1 MKIAVNLASRPYEDE
16 GQFYRQWGT
25 ALTLAALFT
34 AFMVF
39 ICVRHYQN
47 SQREWES
54 ARQAQ
59 AKLAELSKESAQAQQ
74 VLARPENRGTRDESQ
89 FLNSAILRKSFSW
102 TKLMEDMEKVMPA
115 GLRVTSIAPV
125 ADQRSR
131 FTLKVEVEGETRDS
145 AVELLRNMEKSPHF
159 RSPQLANEVH
169 EHGRPGEQTAG
180 VKSDIIT
187 LYLPHE
193 AIEGGD

>member
-16 GQFYRQWGT
+16 GQFYRLWGT
-25 ALTLAALFT
+25 ALVLTALFT

-39 ICVRHYQN
+39 VSINHHYN

-59 AKLAELSKESAQAQQ
+59 AKLEELKRESALAQQ

-89 FLNSAILRKSFSW
+89 FLNNAILRKSFSW

-125 ADQRSR
+125 ADQHSR
-131 FTLKVEVEGETRDS
+131 FTLKVEVEGENRDT

-159 RSPQLANEVH
+159 RSPQLTAETHNK
-169 EHGRPGEQTAG
+169 GGEAAG
-180 VKSDIIT
+180 VKSDIVT
-187 LYLPHE
+187 SYLPHE
-193 AIEGGD
+193 GLEGGE

>member
-16 GQFYRQWGT
+16 GRFYRQWGT
-25 ALTLAALFT
+25 ALVLTALFT

-39 ICVRHYQN
+39 ISVRHYQD

-59 AKLAELSKESAQAQQ
+59 ARLAELKRESAMAQQ

-89 FLNSAILRKSFSW
+89 FLNSAILKKSFSW

-115 GLRVTSIAPV
+115 GLRVTSIAPL
-125 ADQRSR
+125 DQRNR
-131 FTLKVEVEGETRDS
+131 FTLKIEVEGENRDT

-159 RSPQLANEVH
+159 RSPQLAVETHTKV
-169 EHGRPGEQTAG
+169 GEQSG
-180 VKSDIIT
+180 VRSDIVAS
-187 LYLPHE
+187 YLPHE
-193 AIEGGD
+193 AIEGGE

>member
-25 ALTLAALFT
+25 ALALAALLT

-39 ICVRHYQN
+39 VSVRHYQN
-47 SQREWES
+47 SQREWET

-59 AKLAELSKESAQAQQ
+59 ARLAELRKESAQAQQ

-125 ADQRSR
+125 VDQRTR
-131 FTLKVEVEGETRDS
+131 FTLKVQVEGETRDT
-145 AVELLRNMEKSPHF
+145 AVALLRNMEKSPPF
-159 RSPQLANEVH
+159 RSPRLTDEAH
-169 EHGRPGEQTAG
+169 ERNRSGAGSTG

-187 LYLPHE
+187 SYLPHE
-193 AIEGGD
+193 AIEGGE

>member
-16 GQFYRQWGT
+16 GQFFRQWGT
-25 ALTLAALFT
+25 ALALAALFT

-39 ICVRHYQN
+39 ISVRHYQDT
-47 SQREWES
+47 QREWES

-59 AKLAELSKESAQAQQ
+59 TKLEELKRESAQAQQ

-89 FLNSAILRKSFSW
+89 FLNTAILRKSFSW

-115 GLRVTSIAPV
+115 GLRVTSIAPAV
-125 ADQRSR
+125 DQRNR
-131 FTLKVEVEGETRDS
+131 FTLKLEVEGETRDT
-145 AVELLRNMEKSPHF
+145 AIELLRNMEKSPHF
-159 RSPQLANEVH
+159 RSPQLSSET
-169 EHGRPGEQTAG
+169 HGRPGEGSAG

-187 LYLPHE
+187 SYLPHE

>member
-1 MKIAVNLASRPYEDE
+1 MNIVVNLASRPYEDE

-25 ALTLAALFT
+25 GLALAALFT

-39 ICVRHYQN
+39 ISVRHYQD

-54 ARQAQ
+54 ARETQAR
-59 AKLAELSKESAQAQQ
+59 LAELKKESAQAQQ
-74 VLARPENRGTRDESQ
+74 VLARPENRGIRDQSQ

-125 ADQRSR
+125 VDQRNR
-131 FTLKVEVEGETRDS
+131 FTLKFEVEGESRDT

-159 RSPQLANEVH
+159 RSPQISSETHVKA
-169 EHGRPGEQTAG
+169 GEGSAG

-187 LYLPHE
+187 SYLPHE

>member
-16 GQFYRQWGT
+16 GRFYRQWGT
-25 ALTLAALFT
+25 ALVLTALFT

-39 ICVRHYQN
+39 ISIRHYQD

-59 AKLAELSKESAQAQQ
+59 ARLAELKRESAMAQQ

-89 FLNSAILRKSFSW
+89 FLNSAILKKSFSW

-115 GLRVTSIAPV
+115 GLRVTSIAPL
-125 ADQRSR
+125 DQRNR
-131 FTLKVEVEGETRDS
+131 FTLKIEVEGENRDT

-159 RSPQLANEVH
+159 RSPQLAVETHTKV
-169 EHGRPGEQTAG
+169 GEQSG
-180 VKSDIIT
+180 VRSDIVAS
-187 LYLPHE
+187 YLPHE
-193 AIEGGD
+193 AIEGGE

>member
-1 MKIAVNLASRPYEDE
+1 MKIAVNLALRPYEDE

-25 ALTLAALFT
+25 ALALVALFT

-39 ICVRHYQN
+39 ISVRHYHD

-59 AKLAELSKESAQAQQ
+59 ARLEELKKESALAQQ

-89 FLNSAILRKSFSW
+89 FLNGAILRKSFSW

-125 ADQRSR
+125 VDQRTR
-131 FTLKVEVEGETRDS
+131 FTLKVQVEGETRDT

-159 RSPQLANEVH
+159 RSPQLSSET
-169 EHGRPGEQTAG
+169 HGKPGEGTAA
-180 VKSDIIT
+180 VRSDIIT
-187 LYLPHE
+187 SYLPHQ
-193 AIEGGD
+193 AIEGGE

>member
-16 GQFYRQWGT
+16 GMFYRQWGT
-25 ALTLAALFT
+25 ALILAALFT

-39 ICVRHYQN
+39 ISIRHYQN
-47 SQREWES
+47 SQSEWENT
-54 ARQAQ
+54 RQAQ
-59 AKLAELSKESAQAQQ
+59 GKLAELKKESVMAQQ
-74 VLARPENRGTRDESQ
+74 VLALPENRGTRDQSQ

-125 ADQRSR
+125 VDQRNR
-131 FTLKVEVEGETRDS
+131 LTLKVEVEGENRDT

-159 RSPQLANEVH
+159 RSPQLSSETHTPKA
-169 EHGRPGEQTAG
+169 GEGGGG
-180 VKSDIIT
+180 VRSDIIT
-187 LYLPHE
+187 SYLPHE

>member
-16 GQFYRQWGT
+16 GQFYLQWGT
-25 ALTLAALFT
+25 ALALAALFT

-39 ICVRHYQN
+39 ISVRHYQN

-59 AKLAELSKESAQAQQ
+59 AKLAELKKESALAQQ

-125 ADQRSR
+125 VDQRTR
-131 FTLKVEVEGETRDS
+131 FTLKVQVEGESRDT

-159 RSPQLANEVH
+159 RSPQLSSET
-169 EHGRPGEQTAG
+169 HGKPGEGSAA

-187 LYLPHE
+187 SYLPHQ
-193 AIEGGD
+193 ALEGGE

>member
-25 ALTLAALFT
+25 ALALAALFT

-39 ICVRHYQN
+39 ISVRHYQN

-59 AKLAELSKESAQAQQ
+59 AKLEELKKESALAQQ

-89 FLNSAILRKSFSW
+89 FLNGAILRKSFSW

-125 ADQRSR
+125 VDQRSR
-131 FTLKVEVEGETRDS
+131 FTLKVQVEGETRDT

-159 RSPQLANEVH
+159 RSPQLSSET
-169 EHGRPGEQTAG
+169 HGKPGEGSAA
-180 VKSDIIT
+180 VRSDIVT
-187 LYLPHE
+187 SYLPHQ
-193 AIEGGD
+193 AIEGGE

>member
-16 GQFYRQWGT
+16 GRFYRQWGT
-25 ALTLAALFT
+25 ALMLVALFT

-39 ICVRHYQN
+39 ISIRHYQN

-59 AKLAELSKESAQAQQ
+59 AKLAELKRESQQAQV

-115 GLRVTSIAPV
+115 GLRVTSIAPTI
-125 ADQRSR
+125 DQRNR
-131 FTLKVEVEGETRDS
+131 FTLKVEVEGETRDT

-159 RSPQLANEVH
+159 RSPQISSEVH
-169 EHGRPGEQTAG
+169 EKQGEGAG
-180 VKSDIIT
+180 VKSDIVAS
-187 LYLPHE
+187 YLPHE
-193 AIEGGD
+193 AIEGGE

>member
-25 ALTLAALFT
+25 ALALAALFT
-34 AFMVF
+34 AVMVF
-39 ICVRHYQN
+39 ISVRRYQN
-47 SQREWES
+47 AQLEWES
-54 ARQAQ
+54 ARQTQ
-59 AKLAELSKESAQAQQ
+59 GKVDELKKESAMAQQ

-125 ADQRSR
+125 MDQRNR
-131 FTLKVEVEGETRDS
+131 FTLKIEVEGENRDT

-159 RSPQLANEVH
+159 RSPQLAVETH
-169 EHGRPGEQTAG
+169 TKLGEQTG
-180 VKSDIIT
+180 VRSDIVAS
-187 LYLPHE
+187 YLPHE
-193 AIEGGD
+193 AIEGGE

>member
-16 GQFYRQWGT
+16 GQFFRHWGT
-25 ALTLAALFT
+25 ALALAALFT

-39 ICVRHYQN
+39 ISVRHYQDT
-47 SQREWES
+47 QREWES
-54 ARQAQ
+54 ARGAQ
-59 AKLAELSKESAQAQQ
+59 AKLEELKKESAQAQQ

-89 FLNSAILRKSFSW
+89 FLNTAILRKSFSW

-125 ADQRSR
+125 VDQRNR
-131 FTLKVEVEGETRDS
+131 FTLKVEVEGETRDT
-145 AVELLRNMEKSPHF
+145 AIELLRNMEKSPHF
-159 RSPQLANEVH
+159 RSPQLSSET
-169 EHGRPGEQTAG
+169 HGKPGEGSAA

-187 LYLPHE
+187 SYLPHE

>member
-1 MKIAVNLASRPYEDE
+1 MNIVVNLASRPYEDE

-25 ALTLAALFT
+25 GLALAALFT

-39 ICVRHYQN
+39 ISVRHYQD

-54 ARQAQ
+54 ARETQAR
-59 AKLAELSKESAQAQQ
+59 LAELKKESAQAQQ
-74 VLARPENRGTRDESQ
+74 VLARPENRGTRDQSQ
-89 FLNSAILRKSFSW
+89 FLNNAILRKSFSW

-125 ADQRSR
+125 VDQRNR
-131 FTLKVEVEGETRDS
+131 FTLKFEVEGENRDT

-159 RSPQLANEVH
+159 RSPQLSSET
-169 EHGRPGEQTAG
+169 HGRAGESSAG
-180 VKSDIIT
+180 VKSEIVT
-187 LYLPHE
+187 SYLPHE

>member
-16 GQFYRQWGT
+16 SQFYRLWGT
-25 ALTLAALFT
+25 ALALTALFT

-39 ICVRHYQN
+39 VSLNHYYS

-59 AKLAELSKESAQAQQ
+59 AKLDELKKESAMAQQ
-74 VLARPENRGTRDESQ
+74 VLARPENRGTRDQSQ
-89 FLNSAILRKSFSW
+89 FLNGAILRKSFSW

-125 ADQRSR
+125 ADQRAR
-131 FTLKVEVEGETRDS
+131 FTLKVEVEGENRDT

-159 RSPQLANEVH
+159 RSPQLTAETHNK
-169 EHGRPGEQTAG
+169 GGEGVG
-180 VKSDIIT
+180 VKSDIT
-187 LYLPHE
+187 TSYLPHE
-193 AIEGGD
+193 GLEGGQ

>member
-16 GQFYRQWGT
+16 GQFYRHWGT
-25 ALTLAALFT
+25 ALALAALFT

-39 ICVRHYQN
+39 ISVRHYHD

-59 AKLAELSKESAQAQQ
+59 SKLAELKKESALAQQ

-89 FLNSAILRKSFSW
+89 FLNGAILRKSFSW

-125 ADQRSR
+125 VDQRTR
-131 FTLKVEVEGETRDS
+131 FTLKVQVEGETRDT
-145 AVELLRNMEKSPHF
+145 AIELLRNMERSPHF
-159 RSPQLANEVH
+159 RSPQLSSET
-169 EHGRPGEQTAG
+169 HGKPGEGTAA
-180 VKSDIIT
+180 VRSDIIT
-187 LYLPHE
+187 SYLPHQ
-193 AIEGGD
+193 AIEGGE

>member
-16 GQFYRQWGT
+16 GQFYGRWGT
-25 ALTLAALFT
+25 ALALTVLFT

-39 ICVRHYQN
+39 ISIRHYQS

-59 AKLAELSKESAQAQQ
+59 DKLVELKRESAQAQQ
-74 VLARPENRGTRDESQ
+74 ILARPENRGTRDESQ

-115 GLRVTSIAPV
+115 GLRVTAIAPV
-125 ADQRSR
+125 VDQRNR
-131 FTLKVEVEGETRDS
+131 FVLKMQVEGENRDT
-145 AVELLRNMEKSPHF
+145 AVELLRNMEKSAHF
-159 RSPQLANEVH
+159 RSPQLGLETHKTNGQGVVSEIT
-169 EHGRPGEQTAG
+169 TA
-180 VKSDIIT
+180 
-187 LYLPHE
+187 YLPRE
-193 AIEGGD
+193 AIQGGG

>member
-25 ALTLAALFT
+25 ALALAALFT
-34 AFMVF
+34 AVMVF
-39 ICVRHYQN
+39 ISVRHYQN
-47 SQREWES
+47 AQLEWES
-54 ARQAQ
+54 ARQTQ
-59 AKLAELSKESAQAQQ
+59 GKVDELKKESAMAQQ

-125 ADQRSR
+125 VDQRNR
-131 FTLKVEVEGETRDS
+131 FTLKVEVEGETRDT
-145 AVELLRNMEKSPHF
+145 AIELLRNMEKSPHF
-159 RSPQLANEVH
+159 RSPQLSSET
-169 EHGRPGEQTAG
+169 HGKPGEGSAG

-187 LYLPHE
+187 SYLPHE

>member
-25 ALTLAALFT
+25 ALAMAALFT

-39 ICVRHYQN
+39 ISVRHYQN

-59 AKLAELSKESAQAQQ
+59 AKLAELKKESALAQQ

-125 ADQRSR
+125 VDQRTR
-131 FTLKVEVEGETRDS
+131 FTLKVQVEGESRDT

-159 RSPQLANEVH
+159 RSPQLSSET
-169 EHGRPGEQTAG
+169 HGKPGEGSAA

-187 LYLPHE
+187 SYLPHQ
-193 AIEGGD
+193 ALEGGE

>member
-25 ALTLAALFT
+25 ALVLAALFT

-39 ICVRHYQN
+39 ISVRHYQD
-47 SQREWES
+47 SQREWKS

-59 AKLAELSKESAQAQQ
+59 DKLAELKKESALAQQ
-74 VLARPENRGTRDESQ
+74 VLARPENRGTRDESE
-89 FLNSAILRKSFSW
+89 FLNGAILRKSFSW

-125 ADQRSR
+125 VDQRTR
-131 FTLKVEVEGETRDS
+131 FTLKVQVEGETRDT

-159 RSPQLANEVH
+159 RSPQLSSETH
-169 EHGRPGEQTAG
+169 EHDRNGGGSVG
-180 VKSDIIT
+180 VRSDIIT
-187 LYLPHE
+187 SYLPHQ
-193 AIEGGD
+193 AIEGGE

>member
-16 GQFYRQWGT
+16 GQFYRHWGT
-25 ALTLAALFT
+25 ALALAALFT

-39 ICVRHYQN
+39 ISVRHYQN

-59 AKLAELSKESAQAQQ
+59 AKLAELKKESTLAQQ

-89 FLNSAILRKSFSW
+89 FLNNAILRKSFSW

-125 ADQRSR
+125 VDQRNR
-131 FTLKVEVEGETRDS
+131 FTLKVQVEGETRDT

-159 RSPQLANEVH
+159 RSPQLSSET
-169 EHGRPGEQTAG
+169 HGKPGEGSAA
-180 VKSDIIT
+180 VRSDIVT
-187 LYLPHE
+187 SYLPHQ
-193 AIEGGD
+193 AIEGGE

>member
-16 GQFYRQWGT
+16 GQFYRHWGT
-25 ALTLAALFT
+25 ALALAALFT

-39 ICVRHYQN
+39 ISVRHYHD

-59 AKLAELSKESAQAQQ
+59 SKLAELKKESALAQQ
-74 VLARPENRGTRDESQ
+74 VLARPENRGTRDESE
-89 FLNSAILRKSFSW
+89 FLNGAILRKSFSW

-125 ADQRSR
+125 VDQRTR
-131 FTLKVEVEGETRDS
+131 FTLKVQVEGETRDT
-145 AVELLRNMEKSPHF
+145 AIELLRNMERSPHF
-159 RSPQLANEVH
+159 RSPQLSSET
-169 EHGRPGEQTAG
+169 HGKPGEGTAA
-180 VKSDIIT
+180 VRSDIIT
-187 LYLPHE
+187 SYLPHQ
-193 AIEGGD
+193 AIEGGE